1 MGALSDIKRN
11 GIVSAAFVSTYRN
24 QKTLARPVGRN
35 DDDSEEST
43 MDPSDVYIQEGN
55 NRFMQVEGHPGT
67 VAWKQ
72 AIQEATRKF
81 KQSQFRDDH
90 FRHVMKVLAGADRDF
105 YAGSIEYGW
114 IKLNPMQIRAKCKEA
129 YNKQIET
136 DDEISSVF
144 TQISRHHQTHAS
156 EDGRKTNQVRL
167 RDKVAYNKMT
177 DKDEATSVYTGMSK
191 MQSKI
196 SRLEERNLCEHRSF
210 TKSANS
216 AARYHGP
223 STQTAISTDERG
235 TEKMKTRGF
244 LARLMNRKSTK
255 DTIASSELPRKSWH
269 AKRQGRLGPEND
281 SRSYKQFHNG
291 NRWVIEPESE
301 NVYNTIEE
309 QSIKAVSLVS
319 RPIVYDMGLPSHVTR
334 TTPSPTLSVD
344 IIKDLQE
351 EESRKDGES
360 TKEPENDVRETDNV
374 TTPQSNHMHQQV
386 PNACGGSGMRSVASG
401 PERGTSTTPRKE
413 KHRFSSRVRKG
424 LGLKGVLSRML
435 TSNNSAQSD
444 SSQVLPQKE
453 ESRRH
458 VELKSV
464 QHQAEWQKKIEANS
478 AEVEKDVVE
487 LDQAT
492 RTEFQ
497 LLDELVVTVDTQE
510 LDDEPDD
517 KALQVKRDS
526 VDDGATRAADVDIWR
541 VDELPKGLAN
551 AQEWMQS
558 RWDKMKMVCLSC
570 DPSRLRLNGCEDIEQ
585 AIVEEHGSCYAE
597 EDEPLSMSPFQNEF
611 ED

>member
-11 GIVSAAFVSTYRN
+11 GIISAAFISTYRN
-24 QKTLARPVGRN
+24 PKTLARPVGRN

-67 VAWKQ
+67 VAWMQ

-114 IKLNPMQIRAKCKEA
+114 TKLNPMQVRAKCKEA
-129 YNKQIET
+129 YKKQIET

-144 TQISRHHQTHAS
+144 TQISRHHQTQAS
-156 EDGRKTNQVRL
+156 EDGRKTNRVRL
-167 RDKVAYNKMT
+167 RDKVAYNKMA
-177 DKDEATSVYTGMSK
+177 DKDESTSVYTGMRKVQSK
-191 MQSKI
+191 MSH
-196 SRLEERNLCEHRSF
+196 LEERNLDDHRSF
-210 TKSANS
+210 ARSANS

-223 STQTAISTDERG
+223 STQPAISTDERG
-235 TEKMKTRGF
+235 TEKMKIRGF
-244 LARLMNRKSTK
+244 LSRLMNRKSTK

-269 AKRQGRLGPEND
+269 AKRHGRLGPEND

-291 NRWVIEPESE
+291 NRWVIESESE

-309 QSIKAVSLVS
+309 KSMKAVSLVS
-319 RPIVYDMGLPSHVTR
+319 RPTVYDGGLPSHVTR

-351 EESRKDGES
+351 EESRKDSES
-360 TKEPENDVRETDNV
+360 ANEPDNDVRETDNV
-374 TTPQSNHMHQQV
+374 PTPQSNHMHQQL
-386 PNACGGSGMRSVASG
+386 PNALDSSGLRSVASG
-401 PERGTSTTPRKE
+401 PERETSTTPGKE
-413 KHRFSSRVRKG
+413 KNRFSSRVRKG
-424 LGLKGVLSRML
+424 LGLRGVLSRMR
-435 TSNNSAQSD
+435 TSNDSAQSVT
-444 SSQVLPQKE
+444 SQVLPHKE

-458 VELKSV
+458 FEVKSV
-464 QHQAEWQKKIEANS
+464 QHQANCE
-478 AEVEKDVVE
+478 EVEKDLVE
-487 LDQAT
+487 FDQAT
-492 RTEFQ
+492 RTELQ
-497 LLDELVVTVDTQE
+497 LLDALVVTVDTQE
-510 LDDEPDD
+510 VDDEPDD
-517 KALQVKRDS
+517 KALQVKRDP
-526 VDDGATRAADVDIWR
+526 VEDGATRIPDVDILR
-541 VDELPKGLAN
+541 VNELPKGLVN

-558 RWDKMKMVCLSC
+558 HWDNVKTVCLLC
-570 DPSRLRLNGCEDIEQ
+570 DPPRLRLNGCEDIEQ

-597 EDEPLSMSPFQNEF
+597 DDEPLSMSPFQNEF